1 MSSSRVR
8 PRPVLACILVTALGL
23 AAAAVAASEPCSVGP
38 IDPEALPRICAPV
51 VGAPDDATGPEAVTI
66 RSVDRESLGSLA
78 LWAAPE
84 QGGAFVLAGE
94 LPDLAGHA
102 ALTPAGDASL
112 WPCAM
117 QVDDPEARFAP
128 LSFVS
133 ADAGTQ
139 LNLAS
144 GPLHGMREPGQ
155 TSLLI
160 LYADR
165 AVRIDGTCV
174 EEHGTLH
181 VGFSLERGW
190 NVIVSEVQDVAHER
204 VTFRLRDASEDD
216 LAGTAFY
223 WTEVPSGPSAEP
235 PPSVRRQ
242 IVPPPGR

>member
-1 MSSSRVR
+1 MSSRVR
-8 PRPVLACILVTALGL
+8 PRSALACMLVSTLAL
-23 AAAAVAASEPCSVGP
+23 AAIAVAATEPCPVGP
-38 IDPEALPRICAPV
+38 VDPAALPQICAPV
-51 VGAPDDATGPEAVTI
+51 RGAPEQAVGPEAVTI
-66 RSVDRESLGSLA
+66 RSIDREYLGSLA
-78 LWAAPE
+78 LWAAPQ

-112 WPCAM
+112 WPCKV

-128 LSFVS
+128 VSLVS
-133 ADAGTQ
+133 ADAGSQ
-139 LNLAS
+139 LTLAS
-144 GPLHGMREPGQ
+144 GPLDALREPGQ

-181 VGFSLERGW
+181 VGFSLESGW
-190 NVIVSEVQDVAHER
+190 NVIVSEVEDVVEER

-216 LAGTAFY
+216 LEGIAFY
-223 WTEVPSGPSAEP
+223 WAALAGSLHEGPPPIVRPVEP
-235 PPSVRRQ
+235 PA
-242 IVPPPGR
+242 GR

>member
-1 MSSSRVR
+1 MPSPRVR
-8 PRPVLACILVTALGL
+8 PRSFLACLLVAALGL
-23 AAAAVAASEPCSVGP
+23 TAAAVAGTEPCPVGP
-38 IDPEALPRICAPV
+38 IDPAALPRICAPV
-51 VGAPDDATGPEAVTI
+51 EGAPADAAGPEAVTI
-66 RSVDRESLGSLA
+66 RSVDREYLGSLA
-78 LWAAPE
+78 LYAATEPD
-84 QGGAFVLAGE
+84 GAFVLTGE

-112 WPCAM
+112 WPCPM

-133 ADAGTQ
+133 ADAGAQ

-144 GPLHGMREPGQ
+144 SPLHALREPGQ

-165 AVRIDGTCV
+165 AVRIDGTCA

-181 VGFSLERGW
+181 VGFSLESGW
-190 NVIVSEVQDVAHER
+190 NVIVSEVEDVAQER
-204 VTFRLRDASEDD
+204 VTFRLRDANEDD

-223 WTEVPSGPSAEP
+223 WTAMAGAMREGP
-235 PPSVRRQ
+235 PPSVRP
-242 IVPPPGR
+242 VEPPAGR